1 MSGTRRDF
9 LKFVVAGSVAAG
21 CPIDLSLLAAP
32 DDSKTQV
39 EGDNFEICHQVRD
52 GHSFSH
58 PPISKRYDVVIVGGG
73 ASGLSAAYFLR
84 QHDFLLLEKEPHFG
98 GNAYLEEYHGQAFA
112 TGSAYDEK
120 GTSSEQLAREIGLT
134 MLPINSFDPT
144 ILNGKWIKDTWHAG
158 LDELPYPA
166 SVRDSFKKFR
176 ADMLAIDITKNI
188 EQLDNTPLTKYLS
201 DYAPEVKS
209 WWDAYGPSNWGA
221 KSADTSAVC
230 RARSISRKLLPA
242 EKDVRGSPC
251 QAAMALSPANSSKP
265 SSPSLAER
273 LVGDA
278 TIVSVEPQKN
288 EVRVTY
294 IQGGAPHSV
303 GAKFV
308 IMATPKFI
316 TSRIVAGL
324 SDAQQDAMSSYHY
337 CPYPVINMIFDKP
350 VYNRGYDTWC
360 PGNSFTD
367 FIVADWVVQKQPGY
381 KQKNNILTFYTPL
394 AEVERKKLL
403 KIDDCRQIAAKRPA
417 RFSETPARIRRC
429 ESRRSSLLSP
439 RPSDVHAHP
448 RYSSRKSFPQPAS
461 RSNEFF
467 SPTLIRSA
475 LSRKFPAAVDSGA
488 QGSRVDRETTCR
500 RFCVYC
506 RKPLSASVPDSPQQ
520 KKHPVIQPGC
530 FELSQFLP
538 GSEKETWRI
547 DLRL

>member
-21 CPIDLSLLAAP
+21 CPIDIALLAAP
-32 DDSKTQV
+32 DDSKTQI

-52 GHSFSH
+52 GHSFSR
-58 PPISKRYDVVIVGGG
+58 PPISKHYDVVIVGGG

-98 GNAYLEEYHGQAFA
+98 GNAYLEEYQGQAFA

-134 MLPINSFDPT
+134 TLPVDCFDPT
-144 ILNGKWIKDTWHAG
+144 ILNGHWIKDTWHAG

-188 EQLDNTPLTKYLS
+188 EQLDNTQLAKYLS
-201 DYAPEVKS
+201 NYAPEVKS

-221 KSADTSAVC
+221 KSADTSAYV
-230 RARSISRKLLPA
+230 ALVDFQEVIA
-242 EKDVRGSPC
+242 TEKDVRITLPGGNG
-251 QAAMALSPANSSKP
+251 ALTRKLVEIVQPKSS
-265 SSPSLAER
+265 ER
-273 LVGDA
+273 LVADA

-294 IQGGAPHSV
+294 IQAGSLHSV

-403 KIDDCRQIAAKRPA
+403 KIDDCRQIAASVLRDFQKLLPEFAAADPVEVHFYRRGHPMFVATPGTFTKIIPA
-417 RFSETPARIRRC
+417 ASQPLERVFFANTDSIGPESEI
-429 ESRRSSLLSP
+429 SG
-439 RPSDVHAHP
+439 
-448 RYSSRKSFPQPAS
+448 
-461 RSNEFF
+461 
-467 SPTLIRSA
+467 
-475 LSRKFPAAVDSGA
+475 AVDSARKATEWVEKRLAGA
-488 QGSRVDRETTCR
+488 
-500 RFCVYC
+500 
-506 RKPLSASVPDSPQQ
+506 SASAAQAAV
-520 KKHPVIQPGC
+520 G
-530 FELSQFLP
+530 
-538 GSEKETWRI
+538 
-547 DLRL
+547 LRT

>member
-1 MSGTRRDF
+1 MTGTRRDF

-21 CPIDLSLLAAP
+21 CPIDMSVLAAP
-32 DDSKTQV
+32 YDSKTQI

-52 GHSFSH
+52 GHSFSRL
-58 PPISKRYDVVIVGGG
+58 PISKRYDVVIVGGG

-84 QHDFLLLEKEPHFG
+84 QYDFLLLEKEPHFG
-98 GNAYLEEYHGQAFA
+98 GNAYLEEYQGQAFA

-134 MLPINSFDPT
+134 TLPVNSFDPT
-144 ILNGKWIKDTWHAG
+144 IFNGHWIKDTWHAG

-188 EQLDNTPLTKYLS
+188 EHLDNTPLAKYLS
-201 DYAPEVKS
+201 NYAPEVKS

-221 KSADTSAVC
+221 KSADTSAYV
-230 RARSISRKLLPA
+230 ALIDFQEVIA
-242 EKDVRGSPC
+242 TEKDVRVTLPGGNG
-251 QAAMALSPANSSKP
+251 ALTRKLVETLQPKS
-265 SSPSLAER
+265 AER

-294 IQGGAPHSV
+294 IQGSAPRSV

-308 IMATPKFI
+308 IMATPKLI

-337 CPYPVINMIFDKP
+337 SPYPVINMIFDKP

-403 KIDDCRQIAAKRPA
+403 KIDDCRQIAASVLRDFQKLLTEFAAADPVEVHFYRRGHPMFAATPGTFTKIIPA
-417 RFSETPARIRRC
+417 ASQPLERVFFANTDSIGPESEV
-429 ESRRSSLLSP
+429 SG
-439 RPSDVHAHP
+439 
-448 RYSSRKSFPQPAS
+448 
-461 RSNEFF
+461 
-467 SPTLIRSA
+467 
-475 LSRKFPAAVDSGA
+475 AVDSARKAAEWVEKRLAGA
-488 QGSRVDRETTCR
+488 
-500 RFCVYC
+500 
-506 RKPLSASVPDSPQQ
+506 SASAARAV
-520 KKHPVIQPGC
+520 VG
-530 FELSQFLP
+530 L
-538 GSEKETWRI
+538 GA
-547 DLRL
+547 

>member
-21 CPIDLSLLAAP
+21 CPIDISMVAAP
-32 DDSKTQV
+32 DDPKTQI

-52 GHSFSH
+52 GHSFSR
-58 PPISKRYDVVIVGGG
+58 PPISKHYDVVIVGGG

-98 GNAYLEEYHGQAFA
+98 GNAYLEEYQGQAFA

-134 MLPINSFDPT
+134 MLPVDRFDPT
-144 ILNGKWIKDTWHAG
+144 ILNGRWIKDTWHAG

-166 SVRDSFKKFR
+166 TVRDNFKEFR

-188 EQLDNTPLTKYLS
+188 EHLDNTPLAKYLS
-201 DYAPEVKS
+201 NYAPEIKS

-221 KSADTSAVC
+221 KSADTSAYV
-230 RARSISRKLLPA
+230 ALIDFQEVIA
-242 EKDVRGSPC
+242 TEKDVRVTLPGGNG
-251 QAAMALSPANSSKP
+251 ALTRKLVETLQPKSS
-265 SSPSLAER
+265 ER

-288 EVRVTY
+288 EVRLTY
-294 IQGGAPHSV
+294 IQGGSLHSV

-337 CPYPVINMIFDKP
+337 CPYPVINMIFEKP

-381 KQKNNILTFYTPL
+381 KQKNNILTFYAPL

-403 KIDDCRQIAAKRPA
+403 KIDDCRQIAASVLRDFQKLLPEFAAADPVEVHFYRRGHPMFVA
-417 RFSETPARIRRC
+417 SPGTFTKIIPTASQPLERVFFANTDSIGPESEI
-429 ESRRSSLLSP
+429 SG
-439 RPSDVHAHP
+439 
-448 RYSSRKSFPQPAS
+448 
-461 RSNEFF
+461 
-467 SPTLIRSA
+467 
-475 LSRKFPAAVDSGA
+475 AVDSA
-488 QGSRVDRETTCR
+488 
-500 RFCVYC
+500 
-506 RKPLSASVPDSPQQ
+506 RKAAEWVEKRLAGGSASAAHAAV
-520 KKHPVIQPGC
+520 G
-530 FELSQFLP
+530 
-538 GSEKETWRI
+538 
-547 DLRL
+547 LRA

>member
-1 MSGTRRDF
+1 MTGTRRDF

-21 CPIDLSLLAAP
+21 CPIDMSVLAAP
-32 DDSKTQV
+32 YDSKTQI

-52 GHSFSH
+52 GHSFSRL
-58 PPISKRYDVVIVGGG
+58 PISKRYDVVIVGGG

-84 QHDFLLLEKEPHFG
+84 QYDFLLLEKEPHFG
-98 GNAYLEEYHGQAFA
+98 GNAYLEEYQGQAFA

-134 MLPINSFDPT
+134 TLPVNSFDPT
-144 ILNGKWIKDTWHAG
+144 IFDGHWIKDTWHAG

-188 EQLDNTPLTKYLS
+188 EHLDNTPLAKYLS
-201 DYAPEVKS
+201 NYAPEVKS

-221 KSADTSAVC
+221 KSADTSAYV
-230 RARSISRKLLPA
+230 ALIDFQEVIA
-242 EKDVRGSPC
+242 TEKDVRVTLPGGNG
-251 QAAMALSPANSSKP
+251 ALTRKLVETLQPKS
-265 SSPSLAER
+265 AER

-294 IQGGAPHSV
+294 IQGSAPRSV

-308 IMATPKFI
+308 IMATPKLI

-337 CPYPVINMIFDKP
+337 SPYPVINMIFDKP

-403 KIDDCRQIAAKRPA
+403 KIDDCRQIAASVLRDFQKLLTEFAAADPVEVHFYRRGHPMFAATPGTFTKIIPA
-417 RFSETPARIRRC
+417 ASQPLERVFFANTDSIGPESEV
-429 ESRRSSLLSP
+429 SG
-439 RPSDVHAHP
+439 
-448 RYSSRKSFPQPAS
+448 
-461 RSNEFF
+461 
-467 SPTLIRSA
+467 
-475 LSRKFPAAVDSGA
+475 AVDSARKAAEWVEKRLAGA
-488 QGSRVDRETTCR
+488 
-500 RFCVYC
+500 
-506 RKPLSASVPDSPQQ
+506 SASAARAV
-520 KKHPVIQPGC
+520 VG
-530 FELSQFLP
+530 L
-538 GSEKETWRI
+538 GA
-547 DLRL
+547 

>member
-32 DDSKTQV
+32 EDSKTQV

-84 QHDFLLLEKEPHFG
+84 QRDFLLLEKEPHFG
-98 GNAYLEEYHGQAFA
+98 GNAYLEEYQGQAFA

-134 MLPINSFDPT
+134 MLPIDSFDPT

-158 LDELPYPA
+158 LDELPYSA
-166 SVRDSFKKFR
+166 SVRGSFKKFR
-176 ADMLAIDITKNI
+176 TDMLAIDITKNV

-201 DYAPEVKS
+201 AYAPEVKS

-221 KSADTSAVC
+221 KSVDTSTYVALIDFQEVV
-230 RARSISRKLLPA
+230 AA
-242 EKDVRGSPC
+242 EKDTRVTLPGGNG
-251 QAAMALSPANSSKP
+251 ALTRKLVETLQPKF
-265 SSPSLAER
+265 AER
-273 LVGDA
+273 LLSDA
-278 TIVSVEPQKN
+278 TIISVEPQKT

-294 IQGGAPHSV
+294 IQGGVPHSV

-308 IMATPKFI
+308 VMATPKFI
-316 TSRIVAGL
+316 TSRIVAGI

-350 VYNRGYDTWC
+350 IYNRAYDTWC

-394 AEVERKKLL
+394 AEIARKKLL
-403 KIDDCRQIAAKRPA
+403 KIDDCRQIAANVLADFQKLLPEFAAANPTEIRFYRRGHPMFLPTPGLFTKIIPA
-417 RFSETPARIRRC
+417 ANQPLDRVFFANADSIGPESEI
-429 ESRRSSLLSP
+429 S
-439 RPSDVHAHP
+439 
-448 RYSSRKSFPQPAS
+448 
-461 RSNEFF
+461 
-467 SPTLIRSA
+467 
-475 LSRKFPAAVDSGA
+475 AAVDSG
-488 QGSRVDRETTCR
+488 
-500 RFCVYC
+500 
-506 RKPLSASVPDSPQQ
+506 RKAADWVEKRLAGASASIAAANV
-520 KKHPVIQPGC
+520 G
-530 FELSQFLP
+530 
-538 GSEKETWRI
+538 
-547 DLRL
+547 LRA

>member
-21 CPIDLSLLAAP
+21 CPIDVSLLTAP
-32 DDSKTQV
+32 DDSKTQI
-39 EGDNFEICHQVRD
+39 EGDNFEVCHQVRD
-52 GHSFSH
+52 GHSFSR
-58 PPISKRYDVVIVGGG
+58 PAISKHYDVVIVGGG

-98 GNAYLEEYHGQAFA
+98 GNAYLEEYQGQSFA

-134 MLPINSFDPT
+134 MLPVDSFDPT
-144 ILNGKWIKDTWHAG
+144 ILNGHWIKDTWHAG

-188 EQLDNTPLTKYLS
+188 DQLDNTPLAKYLS
-201 DYAPEVKS
+201 AYAPEVKS

-221 KSADTSAVC
+221 KSADTSAYV
-230 RARSISRKLLPA
+230 ALVDFQEVIA
-242 EKDVRGSPC
+242 TEKDVRITLPGGNG
-251 QAAMALSPANSSKP
+251 ALTRKLVETLQPKSS
-265 SSPSLAER
+265 ER
-273 LVGDA
+273 LVDDA

-294 IQGGAPHSV
+294 VQGGAPRSI

-350 VYNRGYDTWC
+350 IYNRGYDTWC

-381 KQKNNILTFYTPL
+381 KQKNNILTFYAPL
-394 AEVERKKLL
+394 AEVERKKIL
-403 KIDDCRQIAAKRPA
+403 KIDDCRQIAASVLRDFQKLLPEFAAADPLEVHFYRRGHPMFVA
-417 RFSETPARIRRC
+417 TPGTFTKIIPTASQPLERVFFANTDSIGPESEI
-429 ESRRSSLLSP
+429 SG
-439 RPSDVHAHP
+439 
-448 RYSSRKSFPQPAS
+448 
-461 RSNEFF
+461 
-467 SPTLIRSA
+467 
-475 LSRKFPAAVDSGA
+475 AVDSA
-488 QGSRVDRETTCR
+488 
-500 RFCVYC
+500 
-506 RKPLSASVPDSPQQ
+506 RKAADWVEKRLAVASASAAQAAV
-520 KKHPVIQPGC
+520 G
-530 FELSQFLP
+530 
-538 GSEKETWRI
+538 
-547 DLRL
+547 LRA

>member
-21 CPIDLSLLAAP
+21 CPIDVSLLAAP
-32 DDSKTQV
+32 DDSKTQI
-39 EGDNFEICHQVRD
+39 EGDNFEVCHQVRD
-52 GHSFSH
+52 GHSFSR
-58 PPISKRYDVVIVGGG
+58 PAISKHYDVVIVGGG

-98 GNAYLEEYHGQAFA
+98 GNAYLEEYQGQSFA

-134 MLPINSFDPT
+134 MLPVDSFDPT
-144 ILNGKWIKDTWHAG
+144 ILNGHWIKDTWHAG

-188 EQLDNTPLTKYLS
+188 DQLDNTPLAKYLS
-201 DYAPEVKS
+201 AYAPEVKS

-221 KSADTSAVC
+221 KSADTSAYV
-230 RARSISRKLLPA
+230 ALVDFQEVIA
-242 EKDVRGSPC
+242 TEKDVRITLPGGNG
-251 QAAMALSPANSSKP
+251 ALTRKLVETLQPKSS
-265 SSPSLAER
+265 ER

-294 IQGGAPHSV
+294 VQGGAPRSV

-350 VYNRGYDTWC
+350 IYNRGYDTWC

-381 KQKNNILTFYTPL
+381 KQKNNILTFYAPL

-403 KIDDCRQIAAKRPA
+403 KIDDCRQIAASVLRDFQKLLPEFAAADPVEVHFYRRGHPMFVA
-417 RFSETPARIRRC
+417 TPGTFTKIIPTASQPLERVFFANTDSIGPESEI
-429 ESRRSSLLSP
+429 SG
-439 RPSDVHAHP
+439 
-448 RYSSRKSFPQPAS
+448 
-461 RSNEFF
+461 
-467 SPTLIRSA
+467 
-475 LSRKFPAAVDSGA
+475 AVDSARKAADWVEKRLAGGSASAA
-488 QGSRVDRETTCR
+488 QGAT
-500 RFCVYC
+500 
-506 RKPLSASVPDSPQQ
+506 
-520 KKHPVIQPGC
+520 G
-530 FELSQFLP
+530 
-538 GSEKETWRI
+538 
-547 DLRL
+547 LRA

>member
-9 LKFVVAGSVAAG
+9 LKFFVAGSVAAG

-32 DDSKTQV
+32 DDSKTQI
-39 EGDNFEICHQVRD
+39 EGDNFEVCHQVRD
-52 GHSFSH
+52 GHSFSR
-58 PPISKRYDVVIVGGG
+58 PAISKHYDVVIVGGG

-84 QHDFLLLEKEPHFG
+84 QYDFLLLEKEPHFG
-98 GNAYLEEYHGQAFA
+98 GNAYLEEYQGQSFA

-134 MLPINSFDPT
+134 MLPVDSFDPT
-144 ILNGKWIKDTWHAG
+144 ILNGHWIKDTWHAG

-176 ADMLAIDITKNI
+176 ADMLAIDTTKNI
-188 EQLDNTPLTKYLS
+188 EQLDNTPLAKYLS
-201 DYAPEVKS
+201 SYAPEVKS

-221 KSADTSAVC
+221 KSADTSAYV
-230 RARSISRKLLPA
+230 ALVDFQEVIA
-242 EKDVRGSPC
+242 TEKDVRITLPGGNG
-251 QAAMALSPANSSKP
+251 ALTRKLVEILQPKSS
-265 SSPSLAER
+265 ER

-288 EVRVTY
+288 EVRLTY
-294 IQGGAPHSV
+294 VQGGAPRSV

-350 VYNRGYDTWC
+350 LYNRGYDTWC
-360 PGNSFTD
+360 PGNCFTD

-381 KQKNNILTFYTPL
+381 KQKNNILTFYAPL

-403 KIDDCRQIAAKRPA
+403 KIDDCRQIAASVLRDFQKLLPEFAAADPVEVHFYRRGHPMFVATPGTFTKIIPA
-417 RFSETPARIRRC
+417 ASQPLERVFFANTDSIGPESEI
-429 ESRRSSLLSP
+429 SG
-439 RPSDVHAHP
+439 
-448 RYSSRKSFPQPAS
+448 
-461 RSNEFF
+461 
-467 SPTLIRSA
+467 
-475 LSRKFPAAVDSGA
+475 AVDSA
-488 QGSRVDRETTCR
+488 
-500 RFCVYC
+500 
-506 RKPLSASVPDSPQQ
+506 RKAAEWVEKRLAGVSASAAQAV
-520 KKHPVIQPGC
+520 VG
-530 FELSQFLP
+530 L
-538 GSEKETWRI
+538 GA
-547 DLRL
+547 

>member
-9 LKFVVAGSVAAG
+9 LKFVVAGSVTAG
-21 CPIDLSLLAAP
+21 CPIDMSMLAAA
-32 DDSKTQV
+32 DDSKTQI

-52 GHSFSH
+52 GHSFPR
-58 PPISKRYDVVIVGGG
+58 PPISKHYDVVIVGGG

-98 GNAYLEEYHGQAFA
+98 GNAYLEEYQGQAFA

-120 GTSSEQLAREIGLT
+120 GTSSEQLAREIGLA
-134 MLPINSFDPT
+134 MLPVNSFDPT
-144 ILNGKWIKDTWHAG
+144 IFNGHWIKDTWHAG
-158 LDELPYPA
+158 LDELPYPGT
-166 SVRDSFKKFR
+166 VRDSFKKFR

-188 EQLDNTPLTKYLS
+188 EHLDNTPLAKYLS
-201 DYAPEVKS
+201 NYAPEVKS

-221 KSADTSAVC
+221 KSADTSAYV
-230 RARSISRKLLPA
+230 ALIDFQEVIA
-242 EKDVRGSPC
+242 TEKDVRITLPGGNG
-251 QAAMALSPANSSKP
+251 ALTRKLLETLQPKSS
-265 SSPSLAER
+265 ER

-288 EVRVTY
+288 DVRVTY
-294 IQGGAPHSV
+294 VQGSAPRSV

-324 SDAQQDAMSSYHY
+324 SDPQQDAMSSYHY

-381 KQKNNILTFYTPL
+381 KQKNNILTFYAPL

-403 KIDDCRQIAAKRPA
+403 KIDDCRQIAASVLRDFQKLLPEFAAADPVEVHFYRRGHPMFVA
-417 RFSETPARIRRC
+417 SPGTFTKTIPVASQPLERVFFANTDSIGPESEI
-429 ESRRSSLLSP
+429 SG
-439 RPSDVHAHP
+439 
-448 RYSSRKSFPQPAS
+448 
-461 RSNEFF
+461 
-467 SPTLIRSA
+467 
-475 LSRKFPAAVDSGA
+475 AVDSARKAAEWVEKRLGGA
-488 QGSRVDRETTCR
+488 
-500 RFCVYC
+500 
-506 RKPLSASVPDSPQQ
+506 SASAAQAIV
-520 KKHPVIQPGC
+520 G
-530 FELSQFLP
+530 L
-538 GSEKETWRI
+538 GA
-547 DLRL
+547 

>member
-21 CPIDLSLLAAP
+21 CPIDLSLLAMA
-32 DDSKTQV
+32 DDSKTQI
-39 EGDNFEICHQVRD
+39 EGDNFEVCHQVRD
-52 GHSFSH
+52 GHSFSR
-58 PPISKRYDVVIVGGG
+58 PAISKHCDVVIVGGG

-98 GNAYLEEYHGQAFA
+98 GNAYLEEYQGQSFA

-134 MLPINSFDPT
+134 MLPVDSFDPT
-144 ILNGKWIKDTWHAG
+144 ILNGHWIKDTWHAG

-188 EQLDNTPLTKYLS
+188 EQLDNTPLAKYLS
-201 DYAPEVKS
+201 NYAPEIKS

-221 KSADTSAVC
+221 KSADTSAYV
-230 RARSISRKLLPA
+230 ALVDFQEVIA
-242 EKDVRGSPC
+242 TEKDVRITLPGGNG
-251 QAAMALSPANSSKP
+251 ALTRKLVETLQPKSS
-265 SSPSLAER
+265 ER

-294 IQGGAPHSV
+294 VQGGAPRSV

-350 VYNRGYDTWC
+350 IYNRGYDTWC

-367 FIVADWVVQKQPGY
+367 FIVADWVVQKQPVY
-381 KQKNNILTFYTPL
+381 KQKNNILTFYAPL

-403 KIDDCRQIAAKRPA
+403 KIDDCRQIAASVLRDFQK
-417 RFSETPARIRRC
+417 
-429 ESRRSSLLSP
+429 LSP
-439 RPSDVHAHP
+439 EFAAADPVEVHFYRRGHP
-448 RYSSRKSFPQPAS
+448 MFVASPGTFTKIIPAASQPLE
-461 RSNEFF
+461 RVFF
-467 SPTLIRSA
+467 ANTDSIGPESEISG
-475 LSRKFPAAVDSGA
+475 AVDSA
-488 QGSRVDRETTCR
+488 
-500 RFCVYC
+500 
-506 RKPLSASVPDSPQQ
+506 RKAAEWVEKRLAVASASAAQAAV
-520 KKHPVIQPGC
+520 G
-530 FELSQFLP
+530 
-538 GSEKETWRI
+538 
-547 DLRL
+547 LRA

>member
-21 CPIDLSLLAAP
+21 CPVDISMLAAL
-32 DDSKTQV
+32 DDSKTQI
-39 EGDNFEICHQVRD
+39 EGDNFEICHLVRD
-52 GHSFSH
+52 GHSFPR
-58 PPISKRYDVVIVGGG
+58 PPVSKHYDVVIVGGG

-98 GNAYLEEYHGQAFA
+98 GNAYLEEYQGQAFA
-112 TGSAYDEK
+112 TGSAYDQK

-134 MLPINSFDPT
+134 MLPVDCFDPT
-144 ILNGKWIKDTWHAG
+144 ILNGRWVKDTWRAG

-188 EQLDNTPLTKYLS
+188 EHLDNTPLAKYLS
-201 DYAPEVKS
+201 NYAPEVKS

-221 KSADTSAVC
+221 KSADTSTYVALIDFQEVI
-230 RARSISRKLLPA
+230 AT
-242 EKDVRGSPC
+242 EKDVRITLPGGNG
-251 QAAMALSPANSSKP
+251 ALTRKLLETLQPKSS
-265 SSPSLAER
+265 ER

-294 IQGGAPHSV
+294 VQGGAPRSV

-350 VYNRGYDTWC
+350 IYDRGYDTWC

-381 KQKNNILTFYTPL
+381 KQKNNILTFYAPL

-403 KIDDCRQIAAKRPA
+403 KIDDCRQIAASVLRDFQKLLPEFAAADPVEVHFYRRGHPMFVA
-417 RFSETPARIRRC
+417 TPGTFTKI
-429 ESRRSSLLSP
+429 
-439 RPSDVHAHP
+439 
-448 RYSSRKSFPQPAS
+448 
-461 RSNEFF
+461 
-467 SPTLIRSA
+467 I
-475 LSRKFPAAVDSGA
+475 PAASQPLERVFFANTDSIGPESEISGA
-488 QGSRVDRETTCR
+488 VVSA
-500 RFCVYC
+500 
-506 RKPLSASVPDSPQQ
+506 RKAAEWVEKRLGGASSSAARAV
-520 KKHPVIQPGC
+520 VG
-530 FELSQFLP
+530 L
-538 GSEKETWRI
+538 GA
-547 DLRL
+547 

>member
-9 LKFVVAGSVAAG
+9 LKFFVAGSVAAG

-32 DDSKTQV
+32 DDSKTQI
-39 EGDNFEICHQVRD
+39 EGDNFEVCHQVRD
-52 GHSFSH
+52 GHSFSR
-58 PPISKRYDVVIVGGG
+58 PAISKHYDVVIVGGG

-84 QHDFLLLEKEPHFG
+84 QYDFLLLEKEPHFG
-98 GNAYLEEYHGQAFA
+98 GNAYLEEYQGQGFA

-134 MLPINSFDPT
+134 MLPVDSFDPT
-144 ILNGKWIKDTWHAG
+144 ILNGHWIKDTWHAG

-176 ADMLAIDITKNI
+176 ADMLAIDTTKNI
-188 EQLDNTPLTKYLS
+188 EQLDNTPLAKYLS
-201 DYAPEVKS
+201 SYAPEVKS

-221 KSADTSAVC
+221 KSADTSAYV
-230 RARSISRKLLPA
+230 ALVDFQEVIA
-242 EKDVRGSPC
+242 TEKDVRITLPGGNG
-251 QAAMALSPANSSKP
+251 ALTRKLVEILQPKSS
-265 SSPSLAER
+265 ER

-288 EVRVTY
+288 EVRLTY
-294 IQGGAPHSV
+294 VQGGAPRSV

-350 VYNRGYDTWC
+350 LYNRGYDTWC
-360 PGNSFTD
+360 PGNCFTD

-381 KQKNNILTFYTPL
+381 KQKNNILTFYAPL

-403 KIDDCRQIAAKRPA
+403 KIDDCRQIAASVLRDFQKLLPEFAAADPVEVHFYRRGHPMFVATPGTFTKIIPA
-417 RFSETPARIRRC
+417 ASQPLERVFFANTDSIGPESEI
-429 ESRRSSLLSP
+429 SG
-439 RPSDVHAHP
+439 
-448 RYSSRKSFPQPAS
+448 
-461 RSNEFF
+461 
-467 SPTLIRSA
+467 
-475 LSRKFPAAVDSGA
+475 AVDSARKAAEWVEKRLAGA
-488 QGSRVDRETTCR
+488 
-500 RFCVYC
+500 
-506 RKPLSASVPDSPQQ
+506 SASAAQAV
-520 KKHPVIQPGC
+520 VG
-530 FELSQFLP
+530 L
-538 GSEKETWRI
+538 GA
-547 DLRL
+547 